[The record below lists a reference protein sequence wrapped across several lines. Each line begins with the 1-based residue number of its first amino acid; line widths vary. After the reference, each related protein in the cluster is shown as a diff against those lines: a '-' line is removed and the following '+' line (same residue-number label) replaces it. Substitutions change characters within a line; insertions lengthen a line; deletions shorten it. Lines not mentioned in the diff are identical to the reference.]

1 MGKLTGAAVNFSY
14 FYERALAR
22 KGKQELNARLPKLR
36 SADELRAQTDAYY
49 LAEMTRG
56 IFRAGFVWRIIDA
69 KWPGFEDAFSGFVP
83 LYWQQVPPERLEQ
96 LADDTRIIRNWQKIE
111 TVPVNARMIVEVSE
125 DYGSF
130 GEFLAQY
137 PSSEQ
142 AQLLTFFKKQ
152 GSRLGGA
159 TAQHFLRRVGWDGYV
174 LSPDVLTA
182 LRNHKLLDASENSQR
197 GLAQVQKA
205 FNAWHDE
212 TGLPYA
218 HLSRILSMTVDATAA
233 ERPARKV

>member
-1 MGKLTGAAVNFSY
+1 MKFSY
-14 FYERALAR
+14 FYDRAVAR
-22 KGKQELNARLPKLR
+22 KGKQEVHARLPKVR
-36 SADELRAQTDAYY
+36 STDELRAQSDAYY

-69 KWPGFEDAFSGFVP
+69 KWAGFEEAFSGFVP
-83 LYWQQVPPERLEQ
+83 VYWQQVPPERLEQ

-111 TVPVNARMIVEVSE
+111 AVPVNARMIVEITE
-125 DYGSF
+125 EYGSF
-130 GEFLAQY
+130 GEFIAQY
-137 PSSEQ
+137 PSSQQ
-142 AQLLTFFKKQ
+142 AQLLTYFKKH

-197 GLAQVQKA
+197 GLMQVQQA
-205 FNAWHDE
+205 FNTWHDE
-212 TGLPYA
+212 TGMPYS
-218 HLSRILSMTVDATAA
+218 HLSRILSMTVDANPT
-233 ERPARKV
+233 ERPKKKV

>member
-1 MGKLTGAAVNFSY
+1 MKFAY

-22 KGKQELNARLPKLR
+22 KGKKELNARLPKLA
-36 SADELRAQTDAYY
+36 SATQLRAQSDAFY

-69 KWPGFEDAFSGFVP
+69 KWPGFEEAFSGFVP

-111 TVPVNARMIVEVSE
+111 TVPVNARMIVEIAE
-125 DYGSF
+125 EYGSF
-130 GEFLAQY
+130 GEFLAQS

-142 AQLLTFFKKQ
+142 AQLLTYFKKN
-152 GSRLGGA
+152 GARLGGA

-197 GLAQVQKA
+197 GLAQVQEA
-205 FNAWHDE
+205 FNTWHSE
-212 TGLPYA
+212 TGLPYS
-218 HLSRILSMTVDATAA
+218 HLSRILSMTVDTIPA
-233 ERPARKV
+233 ERQGKKV

>member
-1 MGKLTGAAVNFSY
+1 MKFSY

-22 KGKQELNARLPKLR
+22 KGKQELRARLPQLR
-36 SADELRAQTDAYY
+36 SQSELAAQSDAYY

-56 IFRAGFVWRIIDA
+56 IFRAGFVWQIIDA
-69 KWPGFEDAFSGFVP
+69 KWAGFEEAFSGFVP
-83 LYWQQVPPERLEQ
+83 LYWQQVPPERLEA

-111 TVPVNARMIVEVSE
+111 TVPVNARMIVEIAE
-125 DYGSF
+125 KYGSF
-130 GEFLAQY
+130 GEFIAQH

-142 AQLLTFFKKQ
+142 AQLLTFFKKH

-197 GLAQVQKA
+197 GLGQVQKA
-205 FNAWHDE
+205 FNAWHEE
-212 TGLPYA
+212 TGLPYS
-218 HLSRILSMTVDATAA
+218 HLSRILSMTVDANA
-233 ERPARKV
+233 EERQKKKV